1 MSTLGG
7 NEALCQAEKAGVNKK
22 GRESK
27 DRKKHLSVVVCDLNI
42 RRWAGGRDSR
52 LLSFNSLYNMVHMG
66 QFSKREPI
74 WCEP

>member
-7 NEALCQAEKAGVNKK
+7 NEALCQAEEAGGNKK

-42 RRWAGGRDSR
+42 RRWVGGRDSR
-52 LLSFNSLYNMVHMG
+52 LFSFNTLYNMVHIG
-66 QFSKREPI
+66 QFSEREPI